1 MFLAQVVQGIS
12 NHEQDI
18 LVTTL
23 PLSTSFQCG
32 STAALT
38 RMSEATNLQVLPSKS
53 FDPSLDSIISNSS
66 RFLSKSLFTTML
78 ELKCMLGRE
87 KARRGPANYLS
98 CVLQLAWQKR
108 CRSSEDPRSGFQT
121 RAQKKSETIEV
132 KSLHGFF
139 PCGNRFPTFIKKII
153 IK

>member
-12 NHEQDI
+12 NLEQDI
-18 LVTTL
+18 LVTIL
-23 PLSTSFQCG
+23 LLSTSFQCG

-87 KARRGPANYLS
+87 KARRGPANYL
-98 CVLQLAWQKR
+98 QLNWQKR

>member
-18 LVTTL
+18 LVTIL
-23 PLSTSFQCG
+23 LLSTSFQCG

-87 KARRGPANYLS
+87 KARRGPANYL
-98 CVLQLAWQKR
+98 QLTWQKR